1 MANYSCLALL
11 IRREKPKTIGV
22 PREEAVFSNYLSFS
36 LPTLSYYAAKKAKG
50 MLLSP
55 LSVLFSKL
63 QKSRWYHTMLLQ
75 TTQIL
80 LHLVLPS
87 KLLTHVLFLPINNE
101 KKKCPGQTDLIRF
114 LPAFTTMFD
123 FKISSFAKKE
133 KNEQISQ
140 ILLLHLIVRGKRQR

>member
-36 LPTLSYYAAKKAKG
+36 LPTLPYYAAKKAKG

-101 KKKCPGQTDLIRF
+101 KKSVQDKQIS
-114 LPAFTTMFD
+114 FD
-123 FKISSFAKKE
+123 FYLLLPPCLILKFQALLKKKKMNKYPKFYSYISS
-133 KNEQISQ
+133 
-140 ILLLHLIVRGKRQR
+140 